1 MRGIEPVTAA
11 PDQLRRAFG
20 CFPSGVTAVC
30 ARSDGEPV
38 GLAASS
44 FTSVSMQPPLVSVCI
59 QHTSTTWPKLREQPR
74 LGLSVLAEGQDEI
87 CARLAS
93 KSGDRFAGT
102 DWFASEDGSVFVDDA
117 TLWLDCT
124 IHEEVTCGDHDIVLL
139 RIHGLSV
146 APDTSPLVFHGSRF
160 RRLATI

>member
-1 MRGIEPVTAA
+1 MRDMEPVTAA
-11 PDQLRRAFG
+11 DQLRRAFG
-20 CFPSGVTAVC
+20 CFPSGVTALC
-30 ARSDGEPV
+30 GERDGEPV

-44 FTSVSMQPPLVSVCI
+44 FTSVSMDPPLVSVCI

-74 LGLSVLAEGQDEI
+74 LGLSVLAEDQDAV

-93 KSGDRFAGT
+93 RTADRFAGIN
-102 DWFASEDGSVFVDDA
+102 WFGTGDGSVFVDGA

-124 IHEEVTCGDHDIVLL
+124 IHEEVPCGDHNIAVL
-139 RIHGLSV
+139 RVHSLSA

-160 RRLATI
+160 RRLAGV